1 MRPILRAKLLVP
13 DSRSSGFRLVGLSVC
28 VALLIVMTGQPAAA
42 QQAASLPSSL
52 EQLFT
57 KGVEAQKAGQLDVAE
72 KDLLEVLRQGG
83 KVSFV
88 YNNLGIVYQ
97 MRGEHSRAIEQFREA
112 ARLQP
117 DYAPPRILMGASLL
131 AMGKVA
137 EATRQ
142 LELAVKLQP
151 QEPLARLQ
159 LAKAYA
165 RAENFPARAEQ
176 LRALR
181 QLAPREPEYA
191 YQLGD
196 AYLKLAGWCAQE
208 MERINPRSARLHQM
222 LGEEFRVQPGRIERA
237 IRAFQRA
244 ARADPKLPGIHLALA
259 EIYLEQGKIADA
271 QNEIEKELAIVP
283 ESSAALALKQR
294 LPGRPPASE

>member
-1 MRPILRAKLLVP
+1 MAALILVA
-13 DSRSSGFRLVGLSVC
+13 GRL
-28 VALLIVMTGQPAAA
+28 ATA
-42 QQAASLPSSL
+42 QQAGSLPASL
-52 EQLFT
+52 ERLFAE
-57 KGVEAQKAGQLDVAE
+57 GVQAQKAGQLEVAE
-72 KDLLEVLRQGG
+72 KDFLEVLRHGG

-97 MRGEHSRAIEQFREA
+97 MRGEHSRAVEQFREA

-151 QEPLARLQ
+151 REPLARLQ

-165 RAENFPARAEQ
+165 RAENFLGRTEQ
-176 LRALR
+176 LRTLR
-181 QLAPREPEYA
+181 KLAPQEPEYA

-208 MERINPRSARLHQM
+208 MDRINPRSARVYQM

-237 IRAFQRA
+237 IREFQRA

-259 EIYLEQGKIADA
+259 EIYLEQGKVADA
-271 QNEIEKELAIVP
+271 QTEIEKELAIVP
-283 ESSAALALKQR
+283 ESSAALAMKQK
-294 LPGRPPASE
+294 LPGR